1 MHSFQLINYD
11 IVINMKIVIASNNI
25 HKISEY
31 RDLFSGTDIEVMS
44 MDEVGISV
52 NPNETG
58 ATYEENATVKAEAI
72 ARLTNHIVIAD
83 DSGLEIKA
91 LNDLP
96 GLNSARFAAERGGS
110 KSANQAILKMMHNV
124 SDRSARF
131 VCVIALSNFDEK
143 TIVFRGEC
151 HGTITNQE
159 IGEQG
164 FGYDPIFFSIE
175 AHQPFAQLS
184 KKEKNLYSHRS
195 KAVSKLIQHF
205 LNNKVR

>member
-52 NPNETG
+52 NPDETG

-131 VCVIALSNFDEK
+131 VCVIALSNFGEK

-164 FGYDPIFFSIE
+164 FGYDPIFFSNE
-175 AHQPFAQLS
+175 AHQPFAKLS